1 MNNIIEEQL
10 WNYIDGTCTPVEK
23 LEIEAKLAVNIQYHT
38 LYQELLKVNAELNTI
53 DFEEPSMSFTRN
65 VMEKVNLELKPVA
78 LQTKVDNRIIYSIT
92 AFFVLSLIAIFSYAV
107 ATSDFSLKFDMPTMN
122 FSFDSSKYINHTS
135 LQIFLFVDVVIALIY
150 IDGVLRKRNMNAQNK
165 GE

>member
-1 MNNIIEEQL
+1 MNTIEEQL

-38 LYQELLKVNAELNTI
+38 LYQELLKVNEELTKI

-78 LQTKVDNRIIYSIT
+78 LKTKIDKRIIYSIS
-92 AFFVLSLIAIFSYAV
+92 AFFAISIFGIFLYAI
-107 ATSDFSLKFDMPTMN
+107 ATSTSSFDFKMPEMN
-122 FSFDSSKYINHTS
+122 FDAGKYINATTI
-135 LQIFLFVDVVIALIY
+135 QIFLLIDVALGLLY
-150 IDGVLRKRNMNAQNK
+150 LDSFLRKRNILAQKK
-165 GE
+165 GA